1 MSNPHSIVH
10 YGIDAEQK
18 SIDQAIAK
26 QQWVGAANNTKWSE
40 LITFMQNDDKSPSYR
55 YCWMPN
61 HFISN
66 WDVEWFGHIPRPF
79 AGVLWLDIGTLE
91 KWLKNHGDIRKL
103 STILIDLKNYWSK
116 LAWNLNNVRTLF
128 GFGVIYLKM
137 KRIFHPKPTL
147 SHIKFFRIHGN
158 DTYCFI

>member
-1 MSNPHSIVH
+1 
-10 YGIDAEQK
+10 
-18 SIDQAIAK
+18 
-26 QQWVGAANNTKWSE
+26 
-40 LITFMQNDDKSPSYR
+40 MQNDDKSPSYR

-91 KWLKNHGDIRKL
+91 EVVEKPWGHQKI
-103 STILIDLKNYWSK
+103 IDHSDRFKELLVKI
-116 LAWNLNNVRTLF
+116 AWNLNNVRTLF